1 MIIAIDG
8 HSSCGKSTLS
18 KALAAELGF
27 VYIDTGAMYR
37 AVTLYFLDHAID
49 ITDAEAVRAAL
60 SVIDITF
67 QNIDGK
73 NTTYLNDKNVE
84 HDIRGMR
91 VSSFVSEVAA
101 IAAVRESCVAMQR
114 HMGQG
119 RDVVM
124 DGRDIGTTV
133 FPQADLKI
141 FVTAD
146 AEIRAQRRYQELL
159 GKGADTTLAAV
170 RDNLQH
176 RDHIDSTRATSP
188 LRQAA
193 DAVVIDNSNLTRK
206 EQLAIALSLARNK
219 IAQ

>member
-114 HMGQG
+114 HS
-119 RDVVM
+119 
-124 DGRDIGTTV
+124 
-133 FPQADLKI
+133 
-141 FVTAD
+141 TA
-146 AEIRAQRRYQELL
+146 I
-159 GKGADTTLAAV
+159 T
-170 RDNLQH
+170 
-176 RDHIDSTRATSP
+176 
-188 LRQAA
+188 
-193 DAVVIDNSNLTRK
+193 
-206 EQLAIALSLARNK
+206 
-219 IAQ
+219 